1 MELLKM
7 VIDTFGSVIIVPCV
21 VFLLSLAIK
30 VKPKEAFMG
39 AFYMGIGLTA
49 FGVILT
55 ALMTAVGPSISMMV
69 ENTGLNLPGLDIGW
83 GAGAAIVFAN
93 SIGMFY
99 LVFGIIVN
107 LLLFFLKWTDTFQ
120 PTDIWNYYHF
130 LFWAACVQFVTGNFV
145 LAVACA
151 VFLNLIVL
159 LLADWLAPAIQE
171 YYGYEGVTSTCLFS
185 TNILPFAV
193 LMRWI
198 FKKTKLDSI
207 KLNPKT
213 LQKSLGIFGEP
224 VIIGFLIGILLTII
238 PNIHNLATMSIWA
251 KILTTGIT
259 VGTVMALYPSV
270 SGLFVKGLLP
280 ISNTMSERVQ
290 SGEIKRKN
298 FNLSLDPAIFF
309 GEEANLTSGL
319 LMMPIM
325 LLIAVLQPGNRMLPL
340 ADLAAIPFG
349 IIAATVAMRG
359 NIFGIVA
366 ASSIWYGVGQ
376 WFNSSILEMFTQAAV
391 NAGVTIESG
400 ALVSS
405 WCIGV
410 NPLGYIAYK
419 AFILDGTGR
428 FIGIGVLVV
437 LYLAAYYFFKKNK
450 AAWWIAAGAS
460 PEFVQAKLE
469 AEKN

>member
-1 MELLKM
+1 MTILKM
-7 VIDTFGSVIIVPCV
+7 IIDTFGSVIIVPCV
-21 VFLLSLAIK
+21 VFLLSVAIR

-49 FGVILT
+49 FNIILS
-55 ALMTAVGPSISMMV
+55 ALMTAVSPSITMMV

-99 LVFGIIVN
+99 LVFGIIIN
-107 LLLFFLKWTDTFQ
+107 LFLFLVKWTDTFQ

-130 LFWAACVQFVTGNFV
+130 LFWAACVQFVTGSFA

-159 LLADWLAPAIQE
+159 LLADWLAPALQE

-198 FKKTKLDSI
+198 FKKLRLDNIKLD
-207 KLNPKT
+207 PKA
-213 LQKSLGIFGEP
+213 LQKSLGIFGQP
-224 VIIGFLIGILLTII
+224 VIIGAIIGITLALIA
-238 PNIHNLATMSIWA
+238 NIHDLGSMTIWA

-259 VGTVMALYPSV
+259 VGTIMALYPSV

-280 ISNTMSERVQ
+280 ISNTMNERIEK
-290 SGEIKRKN
+290 GEIKRKN
-298 FNLSLDPAIFF
+298 FNLSLDPAIYF

-319 LMMPIM
+319 LLMPIM
-325 LLIAVLQPGNRMLPL
+325 LLIAVIQPGNRMLPL

-359 NIFGIVA
+359 NIFGVVVT
-366 ASSIWYGVGQ
+366 SSIWYGIGQ
-376 WFNSSILEMFTQAAV
+376 WFNSSILEMFTQAAA
-391 NAGVTIESG
+391 NAGVVVEKG
-400 ALVSS
+400 ALISS

-410 NPLGYIAYK
+410 NPIGYLGYK
-419 AFILDGTGR
+419 AFILDGSGK
-428 FIGIGVLVV
+428 FIGIGILVA
-437 LYLAAYYFFKKNK
+437 LYLIAYYFYKKNK
-450 AAWWIAAGAS
+450 VAWWVAAGAS
-460 PEFVQAKLE
+460 PEFIKAKLE
-469 AEKN
+469 AEAE